1 MMVPPA
7 VGALTWWPLVVMFV
21 ISLQWQKC
29 DSCIHNGCSYSCSC
43 LVWGPFVVFLV
54 ILYLQR
60 NGGITNDGSYS
71 CSWLVWCPVIMM
83 FVMSLRMKWCK
94 SGFFDDG
101 SNSCSFYLWF
111 PIFVMFV
118 LRLRLRWRCTA
129 VMMIVPFSVL
139 VVWRDSLSLR
149 LLRVPSITSPLVV
162 FLFCIFVE
170 WVKRRF
176 WCQESGLRFEIDH
189 SVVNPSN

>member
-118 LRLRLRWRCTA
+118 LSLRLCWQCGNSIDDCSFFCTGC
-129 VMMIVPFSVL
+129 L
-139 VVWRDSLSLR
+139 VWLLLPR
-149 LLRVPSITSPLVV
+149 LLRVLPLRVV
-162 FLFCIFVE
+162 SFCFV
-170 WVKRRF
+170 
-176 WCQESGLRFEIDH
+176 S
-189 SVVNPSN
+189 